1 MSKRTSFLSLFL
13 SLLLVVFLLLFQF
26 TTSEYR
32 YISFSVIL
40 IAAVAMNFLS
50 TSKNFILIL
59 TIIFGVGFSLAF
71 LSDTTMVS
79 QLYLIEEYALLTASL
94 VIMWLLFSEIKKLN
108 YELETLKEKAE
119 ELEKYV
125 GSSNL
130 LTHSE
135 FANRIKFI
143 TTGTQ
148 RRGEEN
154 YYVSIKSDPSEKT
167 KEAMSF
173 LLMQTLL
180 KTVRS
185 DFDLVTKLADD
196 SYLIFLQNTK
206 KEGCLKVVER
216 LFQTLR
222 TELNVMQ
229 IPIQYEI
236 FDQENGFD
244 YYENTKDGEAKQ

>member
-13 SLLLVVFLLLFQF
+13 SLLLVVLLLLFQV
-26 TTSEYR
+26 TTSDYR
-32 YISFSVIL
+32 YISFSVVL
-40 IAAVAMNFLS
+40 IAAVAMQFLS

-59 TIIFGVGFSLAF
+59 ILILGVGFSLAF
-71 LSDTTMVS
+71 LSDTTMMS
-79 QLYLIEEYALLTASL
+79 QLYLIGEYMLLTASL
-94 VIMWLLFSEIKKLN
+94 IIMWLLFSETKKLKD
-108 YELETLKEKAE
+108 ELEIMKEKAE

-130 LTHSE
+130 LTRSE
-135 FANRIKFI
+135 FINRIKFI

-154 YYVSIKSDPSEKT
+154 YYVSIKADASDKT

-180 KTVRS
+180 QTVRS

-222 TELNVMQ
+222 TELNVIQ
-229 IPIQYEI
+229 LPIQYEI
-236 FDQENGFD
+236 FDQEKGFA
-244 YYENTKDGEAKQ
+244 YYENTKDGEGKR